1 MKIGLTGSI
10 ACGKST
16 VSAYLRELG
25 YAVAD
30 ADAVSRGL
38 TAPGGQALPLLRAA
52 FGDGIF
58 DGDVLNRRRL
68 GSLVF
73 SDAEKRARLNAIL
86 HPLII
91 RAVEAELEAADAPDT
106 LVFGDVP
113 LLYEC
118 DMAHIFDRVVVVSVP
133 RETQIARLLVR
144 DGFSREEAERRIDAQ
159 MPLERK
165 RALADAVIDADG
177 PIEATR
183 AQVRALID
191 SIISGTSKTSR
202 RKA

>member
-10 ACGKST
+10 ACGKSA
-16 VSAYLRELG
+16 VSQYLRELG
-25 YAVAD
+25 YFVAD
-30 ADAVSRGL
+30 ADAISRSL
-38 TAPGGQALPLLRAA
+38 TAPGGRALPLLREA

-68 GSLVF
+68 GDIVF
-73 SDAEKRARLNAIL
+73 GDADRRAQLNTIL
-86 HPLII
+86 HPLILSTFH
-91 RAVEAELEAADAPDT
+91 AELEAHDAPDA

-118 DMAHIFDRVVVVSVP
+118 NMAQMFDRIMVVSAP
-133 RETQIARLLVR
+133 RETQIARLLSR
-144 DGFSREEAERRIDAQ
+144 DGLSREDAERRIDAQ
-159 MPLERK
+159 MPLAQK
-165 RALADAVIDADG
+165 CALADAVINTDG
-177 PIEATR
+177 PMENTR

-191 SIISGTSKTSR
+191 SIFPR

>member
-10 ACGKST
+10 ACGKSA
-16 VSAYLRELG
+16 VSQYLRELG
-25 YAVAD
+25 YFVAD
-30 ADAVSRGL
+30 ADAISRSL
-38 TAPGGQALPLLRAA
+38 TAPGGQALPLLREA

-58 DGDVLNRRRL
+58 DGDMLNRRRL
-68 GSLVF
+68 GGIVF
-73 SDAEKRARLNAIL
+73 GDADKRAQLNAIL

-91 RAVEAELEAADAPDT
+91 RTFQTELNEHDAPDT

-118 DMAHIFDRVVVVSVP
+118 NMAQMFDRIMVVSAP
-133 RETQIARLLVR
+133 RETQIARLLAR
-144 DGFSREEAERRIDAQ
+144 DGLSRKDAERRIDAQ
-159 MPLERK
+159 MPLAQK
-165 RALADAVIDADG
+165 CALADAVIDTDG
-177 PIEATR
+177 SMENTR

-191 SIISGTSKTSR
+191 SIFPR

>member
-10 ACGKST
+10 ACGKSA
-16 VSAYLRELG
+16 VSQYLRELG
-25 YAVAD
+25 YFVAD
-30 ADAVSRGL
+30 ADAISRSL
-38 TAPGGQALPLLRAA
+38 TAPGGRALPLLREA

-68 GSLVF
+68 GDIVF
-73 SDAEKRARLNAIL
+73 GDADRRAQLNAIL
-86 HPLII
+86 HPLILSTFQ
-91 RAVEAELEAADAPDT
+91 AELEAHDAPDA

-118 DMAHIFDRVVVVSVP
+118 NMAQMFNRIVVVSAP
-133 RETQIARLLVR
+133 RETQIARLLSR
-144 DGFSREEAERRIDAQ
+144 DGLSREDAERRIDAQ
-159 MPLERK
+159 MPLAQK
-165 RALADAVIDADG
+165 CALADAVINTDG
-177 PIEATR
+177 PMENTR

-191 SIISGTSKTSR
+191 SIFPR

>member
-10 ACGKST
+10 ACGKSA
-16 VSAYLRELG
+16 VSQYLRELG
-25 YAVAD
+25 YFVAD
-30 ADAVSRGL
+30 ADAISRSL
-38 TAPGGQALPLLRAA
+38 TAPGGRALPLLREA

-68 GSLVF
+68 GDIVF
-73 SDAEKRARLNAIL
+73 GDADRRAQLNAIL
-86 HPLII
+86 HPLILSTFQ
-91 RAVEAELEAADAPDT
+91 AELEAHDAPNA

-118 DMAHIFDRVVVVSVP
+118 NMAQMFDRIMVVSAP
-133 RETQIARLLVR
+133 RETQIARLLSR
-144 DGFSREEAERRIDAQ
+144 DGLSREDAERRIDAQ
-159 MPLERK
+159 MPLAQK
-165 RALADAVIDADG
+165 CALADAVINTDG
-177 PIEATR
+177 PMENTR

-191 SIISGTSKTSR
+191 SIFPR

>member
-10 ACGKST
+10 ACGKSA
-16 VSAYLRELG
+16 VSQYLRELG
-25 YAVAD
+25 YFVAD
-30 ADAVSRGL
+30 ADAISRSL
-38 TAPGGQALPLLRAA
+38 TAPGGQALPLLRED

-58 DGDVLNRRRL
+58 DGDMLNRRRL
-68 GSLVF
+68 GGIVF
-73 SDAEKRARLNAIL
+73 GDADKRAQLNAIL

-91 RAVEAELEAADAPDT
+91 RTFQAELNEHDAPDT

-118 DMAHIFDRVVVVSVP
+118 GMAQMFDRIFVVSAP
-133 RETQIARLLVR
+133 RETQIARLLAR
-144 DGFSREEAERRIDAQ
+144 DGLSRKDAERRIDAQ
-159 MPLERK
+159 MPLTQK
-165 RALADAVIDADG
+165 CALADAVIDTDG
-177 PIEATR
+177 PMENTR

-191 SIISGTSKTSR
+191 SIFPR

>member
-10 ACGKST
+10 ACGKSA
-16 VSAYLRELG
+16 VSQYLRELG

-30 ADAVSRGL
+30 ADAVSRSL
-38 TAPGGQALPLLRAA
+38 TAPGGPALPLLREA

-58 DGDVLNRRRL
+58 DGSVLNRRRL
-68 GSLVF
+68 GSIVF
-73 SDAEKRARLNAIL
+73 SDAGKREQLNALL

-91 RAVEAELEAADAPDT
+91 RAVRAELEAHDAPDT

-118 DMAHIFDRVVVVSVP
+118 GMAPLFDRIFVVSAP
-133 RETQIARLLVR
+133 RETQIARLLAR
-144 DGFSREEAERRIDAQ
+144 DGLSREEAERRIDAQ
-159 MPLERK
+159 MPLAQK
-165 RALADAVIDADG
+165 CALADAVIDTDG
-177 PIEATR
+177 PVERTR
-183 AQVRALID
+183 AQVLALIE
-191 SIISGTSKTSR
+191 SIFPR

>member
-16 VSAYLRELG
+16 VSGYLRELG
-25 YAVAD
+25 YFVAD
-30 ADAVSRGL
+30 ADAISRSL
-38 TAPGGQALPLLRAA
+38 TAPGGQALPLLREA
-52 FGDGIF
+52 FGDAIF
-58 DGDVLNRRRL
+58 DGDVLSRQRL

-73 SDAEKRARLNAIL
+73 GDAEKRGQLNAIL

-91 RAVEAELEAADAPDT
+91 RTVHDELAAHDAPDT

-118 DMAHIFDRVVVVSVP
+118 GMAHMFDRIFVVSAS
-133 RETQIARLLVR
+133 RETQIARLLAR
-144 DGFSREEAERRIDAQ
+144 DGLSREDAQRRIDAQ

-165 RALADAVIDADG
+165 RALADAVIDSDG
-177 PIEATR
+177 SIEDTR

-191 SIISGTSKTSR
+191 SISPR

>member
-16 VSAYLRELG
+16 VSGYLRELG
-25 YAVAD
+25 YFVAD
-30 ADAVSRGL
+30 ADAISRSL
-38 TAPGGQALPLLRAA
+38 TAPGGQALPLLREA

-58 DGDVLNRRRL
+58 DGDVLSRQRL

-73 SDAEKRARLNAIL
+73 GDAEKRGQLNAIL

-91 RAVEAELEAADAPDT
+91 RTVHDELAAHDAPDT

-118 DMAHIFDRVVVVSVP
+118 GMAHMFDRIFVVSAS
-133 RETQIARLLVR
+133 RETQIARLLAR
-144 DGFSREEAERRIDAQ
+144 DGLSREDAQRRIDAQ

-165 RALADAVIDADG
+165 RALADAVIDSDG
-177 PIEATR
+177 PIEDTR

-191 SIISGTSKTSR
+191 SISPR

>member
-10 ACGKST
+10 ACGKSA
-16 VSAYLRELG
+16 VSQYLRELG
-25 YAVAD
+25 YFVAD
-30 ADAVSRGL
+30 ADAISRSL
-38 TAPGGQALPLLRAA
+38 TAPGGQALPLLREA

-68 GSLVF
+68 GGIVF
-73 SDAEKRARLNAIL
+73 GDAQKRAQLNAIL

-91 RAVEAELEAADAPDT
+91 RTFQTELNEHDAPDT

-118 DMAHIFDRVVVVSVP
+118 GMAQMFDRIFVVSAP

-144 DGFSREEAERRIDAQ
+144 DGLSREDAERRIDAQ
-159 MPLERK
+159 MPLAQK
-165 RALADAVIDADG
+165 CALADAVIDTDG
-177 PIEATR
+177 PMENTR

-191 SIISGTSKTSR
+191 SIFPR

>member
-25 YAVAD
+25 YFVAD
-30 ADAVSRGL
+30 ADAISRSL
-38 TAPGGQALPLLRAA
+38 TAPGGQALPLLREA
-52 FGDGIF
+52 FGDRIF
-58 DGDVLNRRRL
+58 DGRVLNRQRL

-73 SDAEKRARLNAIL
+73 GDEKKRAQLNAIL

-91 RAVEAELEAADAPDT
+91 RAVTAELDAHDAPDT

-118 DMAHIFDRVVVVSVP
+118 DMAQLFDRIFVVSAP

-144 DGFSREEAERRIDAQ
+144 DGLSREDAERRIDAQ

-165 RALADAVIDADG
+165 CAMADAVITSDG
-177 PIEATR
+177 PVENTR

-191 SIISGTSKTSR
+191 SINSR

>member
-10 ACGKST
+10 ACGKSA
-16 VSAYLRELG
+16 VSQYLRELG
-25 YAVAD
+25 YFVAD
-30 ADAVSRGL
+30 ADAISRSL
-38 TAPGGQALPLLRAA
+38 TAPGGRALPLLREA

-68 GSLVF
+68 GDIVF
-73 SDAEKRARLNAIL
+73 GDADRRAQLNAIL
-86 HPLII
+86 HPLILSTFQ
-91 RAVEAELEAADAPDT
+91 AELEAHDAPDA

-118 DMAHIFDRVVVVSVP
+118 NMAQMFDRIMVVSAP
-133 RETQIARLLVR
+133 RETQIARLLSR
-144 DGFSREEAERRIDAQ
+144 DGLSREDAERRIDAQ
-159 MPLERK
+159 MPLAQK
-165 RALADAVIDADG
+165 CALADAVINTDG
-177 PIEATR
+177 PMENTR

-191 SIISGTSKTSR
+191 SIFPR

>member
-10 ACGKST
+10 ACGKSA
-16 VSAYLRELG
+16 VSQYLRELG
-25 YAVAD
+25 YFVAD
-30 ADAVSRGL
+30 ADAISRSL
-38 TAPGGQALPLLRAA
+38 TAPGGRALPLLREA

-68 GSLVF
+68 GDIVF
-73 SDAEKRARLNAIL
+73 GDADRRAQLNAIL
-86 HPLII
+86 HPLILSTFQ
-91 RAVEAELEAADAPDT
+91 AELEAHDAPDA

-118 DMAHIFDRVVVVSVP
+118 GMAQMFDRIFVVSAS
-133 RETQIARLLVR
+133 RETQIARLLAR
-144 DGFSREEAERRIDAQ
+144 DGLSRKDAERRIDAQ
-159 MPLERK
+159 MPLAQK
-165 RALADAVIDADG
+165 CALADAVIDTDG
-177 PIEATR
+177 PMENTR

-191 SIISGTSKTSR
+191 SIFPR

>member
-10 ACGKST
+10 ACGKSA
-16 VSAYLRELG
+16 VSQYLRELG
-25 YAVAD
+25 YFVAD
-30 ADAVSRGL
+30 ADAISRSL
-38 TAPGGQALPLLRAA
+38 TAPGGQALPLLRET

-68 GSLVF
+68 GSIVF
-73 SDAEKRARLNAIL
+73 GDAQKRAQLNTIL
-86 HPLII
+86 HPLILHTFQS
-91 RAVEAELEAADAPDT
+91 ELEAHDAPDA

-118 DMAHIFDRVVVVSVP
+118 NMAHIFDRIFVVSAP

-144 DGFSREEAERRIDAQ
+144 DGLSREDAERRIDAQ
-159 MPLERK
+159 MPLAQK
-165 RALADAVIDADG
+165 CALADAVIDTDG
-177 PIEATR
+177 PMENTR
-183 AQVRALID
+183 AQVLALID
-191 SIISGTSKTSR
+191 SIFPR

>member
-10 ACGKST
+10 ACGKSA
-16 VSAYLRELG
+16 VSQYLRELG
-25 YAVAD
+25 YFVAD
-30 ADAVSRGL
+30 ADAISRSL
-38 TAPGGQALPLLRAA
+38 TAPGGRALPLLREA

-68 GSLVF
+68 GGIVF
-73 SDAEKRARLNAIL
+73 GDADKRAQLNAIL
-86 HPLII
+86 HPLILSTFQ
-91 RAVEAELEAADAPDT
+91 AELEAHDAPDA

-118 DMAHIFDRVVVVSVP
+118 GMAQMFDRIFVVSAP
-133 RETQIARLLVR
+133 RETQIARLLAR
-144 DGFSREEAERRIDAQ
+144 DGLSRKDAERRIDAQ
-159 MPLERK
+159 MPLAQK
-165 RALADAVIDADG
+165 CALADAVIDTDG
-177 PIEATR
+177 SMENTR

-191 SIISGTSKTSR
+191 SIFPR

>member
-10 ACGKST
+10 ACGKSA
-16 VSAYLRELG
+16 VSQYLRELG
-25 YAVAD
+25 YFVAD
-30 ADAVSRGL
+30 ADAISRSL
-38 TAPGGQALPLLRAA
+38 TAPGGRALPLLREA

-68 GSLVF
+68 GDIVF
-73 SDAEKRARLNAIL
+73 GDADRRAQLNAIL
-86 HPLII
+86 HPLILSTFQ
-91 RAVEAELEAADAPDT
+91 AELEAHDAPDA

-118 DMAHIFDRVVVVSVP
+118 NMAQMFDRIMVVSAP
-133 RETQIARLLVR
+133 RETQIARLLSR
-144 DGFSREEAERRIDAQ
+144 DGLSREDAERRIDAQ
-159 MPLERK
+159 MPLAQK
-165 RALADAVIDADG
+165 CAMADAVINTDG
-177 PIEATR
+177 PMENTR

-191 SIISGTSKTSR
+191 SIFPR